1 MCWSLY
7 IHLALSVGLEAFIPI
22 PTPQWICLE
31 DCFRLKMHNF
41 NSRPADLSWIYV
53 SRSIPMTLRY
63 QWPQEDSIIIHSWN
77 ADSLYNPLLF
87 YSTELLH
94 NFSPCTCIVPEKFL
108 FPTQNEW
115 ELDYCW
121 VLLSHYLDYT
131 GSCLFFSPCPL
142 TDGSCWAALRDSHS
156 ACKAH
161 PWLLYLEGA
170 TCGQSFP

>member
-1 MCWSLY
+1 MNLLRRLF
-7 IHLALSVGLEAFIPI
+7 H
-22 PTPQWICLE
+22 
-31 DCFRLKMHNF
+31 RLKMHNF

-63 QWPQEDSIIIHSWN
+63 SGPKKVQSSSTARMQTHYTI
-77 ADSLYNPLLF
+77 LF
-87 YSTELLH
+87 YSTPLSFCTISPLAHALCLKSFPVSHTKWMRIGLL
-94 NFSPCTCIVPEKFL
+94 L
-108 FPTQNEW
+108 
-115 ELDYCW
+115 
-121 VLLSHYLDYT
+121 VLLSCYLDYK
-131 GSCLFFSPCPL
+131 GSCLFFSQCPL